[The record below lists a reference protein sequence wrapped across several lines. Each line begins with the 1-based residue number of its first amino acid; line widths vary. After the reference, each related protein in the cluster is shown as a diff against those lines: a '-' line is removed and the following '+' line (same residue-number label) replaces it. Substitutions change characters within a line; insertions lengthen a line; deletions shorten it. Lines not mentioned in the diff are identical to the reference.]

1 MSGSDYTTTPNLGL
15 FKPQFNRD
23 VGNWGTHWNQNA
35 DTLDSAL
42 ATSGGLFLPL
52 SGGVLSGPLRVPTGT
67 LAAPSLAFGAADG
80 TGISRNVN
88 AMVVGVQNT
97 MVLGMFA
104 GSAQFYSPLI
114 MLNNKITQLAD
125 ATAAGDAMNQRSSD
139 ARYTLASAGPF
150 LPLSGGTV
158 GWLTLTGALTITSLP
173 TTKPAAGSGIV
184 WNNGGVLCVA

>member
-1 MSGSDYTTTPNLGL
+1 MSGSGDYTLTPNLNL
-15 FKPQFNRD
+15 YKPTFNRD
-23 VGNWGTHWNQNA
+23 VGNWGAHWNTNA

-88 AMVVGVQNT
+88 AMVIGVQNT

-104 GSAQFYSPLI
+104 GSAQFYSPLS
-114 MLNNKITQLAD
+114 MLSNKITQLAD
-125 ATAAGDAMNQRSSD
+125 ATAAGDAMNQRTAD
-139 ARYTLASAGPF
+139 ARYLQ
-150 LPLSGGTV
+150 LSGA
-158 GWLTLTGALTITSLP
+158 TLLGNYANDAAA
-173 TTKPAAGSGIV
+173 AAGGVIV
-184 WNNGGVLCVA
+184 GQFYRNGSVVMQRIA